1 VKWKFL
7 MRYLVILNPTAA
19 SGNAGRMAPKIYT
32 ELKTHGLDFD
42 LVLTERPWH
51 AAELASEASRKGY
64 DCVVAAGGD
73 GTINEVINGMMRQKP
88 TGHDDICLG
97 VLPVGG
103 GNDFAFGMGLPTDF
117 KAGLETLVNGTCRPI
132 DIGRITGGLYPQ
144 GRFFG
149 NGVGIGYDAKVS
161 FSIQRS
167 SLRGFL
173 GYLVA
178 SLVTLFFEFTPPT
191 VEIEMSQKTIT
202 QPSMMV
208 SIMNGRRMGGG
219 FIMTPTAQPNDGTF
233 DLCIAKKV
241 RKDVILRL
249 IPRFMAGNQ
258 AGHPAIHFE
267 QSDRVR
273 VKAIEGTLPVHADGE
288 TITREGQEVS
298 IDLIPAAIQLISPT
312 PAFHHGD
319 SQ

>member
-1 VKWKFL
+1 MK
-7 MRYLVILNPTAA
+7 RYLVILNPTA
-19 SGNAGRMAPKIYT
+19 SGGRAGRMAPQIRSD
-32 ELKTHGLDFD
+32 LMAHGLDFD

-51 AAELASEASRKGY
+51 ATDLVGEAVQQGY
-64 DCVVAAGGD
+64 NIVVAAGGD
-73 GTINEVINGMMRQKP
+73 GTVNEVINGMMQLDHSGR
-88 TGHDDICLG
+88 GDICLG

-103 GNDFAFGMGLPTDF
+103 GNDFAFGMGLPTDY
-117 KAGLETLVNGTCRPI
+117 KAGLETLVHGESQPI

-144 GRFFG
+144 GRYFG

-161 FSIQRS
+161 FSVQRS

-178 SLVTLFFEFTPPT
+178 ALKTLFFEFHPPT
-191 VEIEMSQKTIT
+191 VEIEMNHQTIT

-219 FIMTPTAQPNDGTF
+219 FIMTPTALPDDGAF

-241 RKDVILRL
+241 HKFVILRL
-249 IPRFMAGNQ
+249 IPRFMQGTQ
-258 AGHPAIHFE
+258 AGHPAIRFE
-267 QSDRVR
+267 QSERVR

-288 TITREGQEVS
+288 TIARADLEVTVE
-298 IDLIPAAIQLISPT
+298 LFPGALHLISGSHAKRIT
-312 PAFHHGD
+312 
-319 SQ
+319 